1 MKNSERC
8 AKEIFELACNGAEL
22 CVKDG
27 KPASCRLIECKEC
40 DFEECN
46 HGLCSRS
53 ELFKT
58 WCNSEYEE
66 PKITIPEDAKVDT
79 KILVSNDGENWCRR
93 HFAKIKDGI
102 LYAWENG
109 STSWTNNF
117 GTNAWKYGKLAE
129 ESDGT

>member
-1 MKNSERC
+1 MKNREKFV
-8 AKEIFELACNGAEL
+8 KEILDIACSGSRIAMAIGENKLRPCNGL
-22 CVKDG
+22 SCDDCVFHNV
-27 KPASCRLIECKEC
+27 CRDRIRE
-40 DFEECN
+40 
-46 HGLCSRS
+46 
-53 ELFKT
+53 
-58 WCNSEYEE
+58 WCESEYEE

-129 ESDGT
+129 EENE